1 MKRLMTILALLL
13 AVCLPLSALAEA
25 PTFFDAHGPL
35 RVSGGQLTDASGQPV
50 QLRGVSTLGL
60 AWFPQ
65 FVNEE
70 AFRTLRDDW
79 GANVV
84 RLAMYTCEDGGYLT
98 DGDPSALEALIDEG
112 VTICQ
117 KLGLYAIID
126 WHILSDGDPNLH
138 ADEAEDF
145 FRRVSA
151 RYADVPN
158 VLYEICNEPNGKG
171 INWPVVKA
179 YAQRIIPVIRESA
192 PDAVILCGTPNWSQ
206 DVDRA
211 AADPI
216 DDDREGPGRRRA
228 GVHLRVQHLRGL
240 RRRRHRLRLRRRLAG
255 ADQGPRPVLRGLE
268 PLQRH
273 RVRRPHPLRLRQD
286 LRLDRGRPVR
296 HRPLAAQRHAGGPG
310 GLRTVVPRQACRRG
324 GASPPAGPLPR
335 RMAATLAVGA
345 ISNRPSFD
353 RHPRRRGG
361 FPIARR
367 LTAILAVGAISN
379 RPQMKGDYLSRP
391 RQSGRS
397 GDRPY
402 G

>member
-216 DDDREGPGRRRA
+216 DDDNLMYVLHFYAASHRVALRGRVEKALAAGAPVFISEFNICEASGDGAIDYDSAAAWRELIKAHGLSYVAWSLSNATESAALIRSDCDKTSGWTEDDLSDTGRWLRNVMLEDREG
-228 GVHLRVQHLRGL
+228 
-240 RRRRHRLRLRRRLAG
+240 
-255 ADQGPRPVLRGLE
+255 
-268 PLQRH
+268 
-273 RVRRPHPLRLRQD
+273 
-286 LRLDRGRPVR
+286 
-296 HRPLAAQRHAGGPG
+296 
-310 GLRTVVPRQACRRG
+310 
-324 GASPPAGPLPR
+324 
-335 RMAATLAVGA
+335 
-345 ISNRPSFD
+345 
-353 RHPRRRGG
+353 
-361 FPIARR
+361 
-367 LTAILAVGAISN
+367 
-379 RPQMKGDYLSRP
+379 
-391 RQSGRS
+391 
-397 GDRPY
+397 
-402 G
+402 